1 MNISMRRWERALAI
15 AKRTNKFIEVVVAY
29 RTKFI
34 QDMGVEEIDPEFV
47 KLGQIDMSRQSSNR
61 RRVVSDRGKMSAGI
75 NTHWNCMTNVI
86 NSFSLRL
93 RSFHFGPCTSVSR
106 TTDRRK

>member
-34 QDMGVEEIDPEFV
+34 HDMGVEETDPEFI
-47 KLGQIDMSRQSSNR
+47 KLGQIDMSKVQAIIKQEKAQEKS
-61 RRVVSDRGKMSAGI
+61 G
-75 NTHWNCMTNVI
+75 
-86 NSFSLRL
+86 
-93 RSFHFGPCTSVSR
+93 
-106 TTDRRK
+106 